1 MIDVMTEYL
10 RKTRETADPPDL
22 ALRPDL
28 MRPDLMHVSVLELY
42 RAAEAID
49 SGQRVVEEATEEIAR
64 IRYGIGS
71 QWWPLW

>member
-28 MRPDLMHVSVLELY
+28 MHVSVLELY

-49 SGQRVVEEATEEIAR
+49 SGQRVAEEATEEIAR